1 MSSCKMRI
9 LPIMLAVLFF
19 TAHKGIAQSHI
30 IKFQNYSIEEGLS
43 NPYIQCIYQDKRGYL
58 WIGTSDGLNR
68 FDGYTFKIYR
78 YSESDTNSLN
88 GVLVRAIYEDSD
100 GNLWIGTERGGL
112 CMYRYKF
119 DNFKRFTDKTYN
131 NFTLTG
137 KQVNSIV
144 EDSRNRL
151 WLGTNEGLYCFHYES
166 GSLNK
171 YSHNSYDSSSL
182 INDAVNIVFI
192 DDDSLLW
199 VGTNN
204 GLDYMDRDRK
214 GFVHFQFSKDNQ
226 SDSRYNQ
233 VMSVCQDSYGNLW
246 VGTYLGGLKKIDRT
260 NRSFKNY
267 ILEEEGLR
275 SQTIRAIL
283 EDKND
288 NLLIGTRGGLYI
300 FNIKSG
306 RAELIEHDDY
316 NPFSLSHNSV
326 WSIFKDKKGDIWV
339 GTRNGVS
346 YLNQN
351 IQVFKHYKA
360 ASDDIRFLNN
370 PEIWEF
376 MEDSRGNIWIGTEA
390 GGVNIFD
397 RRKGEFI
404 YLFDYGHFRSFKEKN
419 VKALMEDKDGRIWIG
434 TFMGGIILYD
444 KNKEKI
450 KVFRNDV
457 NDPASLCD
465 DRVWDIFQDSK
476 NRIWVGTENGLD
488 RYDPVKETFIH
499 YRDSFKTNTVNRIDE
514 DRYNNLWF
522 ASENL
527 PLTKYDSKTKS
538 IKKYDY
544 FTRIVYHDKK
554 GYYWLGVRGKGLYK
568 LDSDFTLIR
577 IYNTEDG
584 LPNNTIYGILEDNDN
599 YIWISSLNG
608 LSKFDPG
615 NEEFINYFK
624 QDGLQNNKF
633 NYEAFLKTRQGE
645 LVFGGINGFNIFNPS
660 DVRLNTFE
668 PSVVFTDF
676 KIFNKSV
683 NIDQEYDDYVLL
695 SSHVNETERITIP
708 YSISV
713 FTIEYSALNFE
724 SPSDN
729 QYAYML
735 KGFENSWNLVG
746 KQKSATYTNLD
757 PGEYVFYVK
766 AANNDDIWNENP
778 RELYIT
784 ILPPYWKTLWFKLF
798 LVFLIGASIYLI
810 IVILTNRA
818 KLKNQIVFERMQA
831 QRMHELDMMK
841 FKLFT
846 NISHE
851 IRTPLSL
858 ITSPL
863 EHLLKSE
870 RVSEETKD
878 HLKIMHRNARRL
890 MSLVNQLMEYRKL
903 EAGKLKLELTQGDLV
918 KFIKDIINSF
928 TELAEER
935 DIKLE
940 LKTVVNEILIW
951 FDPDKLEMVIY
962 NLLSNAFKFTP
973 DKGKISVLIS
983 LIYRK
988 IDKSIKEAVS
998 DKVVE
1003 ISISDTGIGISQDQ
1017 IDKVFERF
1025 YQSEKSQFI
1034 RSGGSGIGLALSKD
1048 IIELHNG
1055 SISATSKEGKGTTFR
1070 VYLPYER
1077 KDLSGQPKEQSTEAI
1092 KVPEIN
1098 DEANFTPEE
1107 LLVAKDKLS
1116 ENNLPILL
1124 IIEDNHDMVYFVK
1137 KFFEK
1142 VYNIFEAYDG
1152 EKGLLMAQEI
1162 IPDIIICDILLPKLD
1177 GRKVCAQL
1185 KNDVRTSHIP
1195 IILLTALSS
1204 KEHEKDGFLVGA
1216 DAYISKPFDPDILKV
1231 RLEQMLKTQQKLK
1244 EKYSHQIFLE
1254 PKDIEITSS
1263 EEKFIKKA
1271 IKIVEDNLHDP
1282 DFGVNEFSREIGIS
1296 KVQLYR
1302 KFRAISD
1309 MTVKEFIRTLRIKRA
1324 AQLISKTDLT
1334 VSEVAYKVGF
1344 REVNYFRKCFKEF
1357 YNVNP
1362 SEYS

>member
-1 MSSCKMRI
+1 MNYCRI
-9 LPIMLAVLFF
+9 RIIPILLIVSFF
-19 TAHKGIAQSHI
+19 SAHNGIAQSHI

-43 NPYIQCIYQDKRGYL
+43 NPYVQCIYQDRRGYL

-78 YSESDTNSLN
+78 YNESDTNSLN
-88 GVLVRAIYEDSD
+88 GVLVRTIYEDSNS
-100 GNLWIGTERGGL
+100 NLWVGTERGGL
-112 CMYRYKF
+112 CLYRYKF
-119 DNFKRFTDKTYN
+119 DNFKRFTNKLYDNY
-131 NFTLTG
+131 TLTD
-137 KQVNSIV
+137 KQVNSVV
-144 EDSRNRL
+144 EDSRKRL

-166 GSLNK
+166 ETLKK
-171 YSHNSYDSSSL
+171 YSHNKYDSSSL

-192 DDDSLLW
+192 DKDSILW
-199 VGTNN
+199 IGTND
-204 GLDYMDRDRK
+204 GLDYMDRDNK
-214 GFVHFQFSKDNQ
+214 GFVHFQFKQDNQ
-226 SDSRYNQ
+226 SDSRFNQ
-233 VMSVCQDSYGNLW
+233 VMSIDEDSYGNIW

-260 NRSFKNY
+260 DKSFKNY
-267 ILEEEGLR
+267 ILEQDGLR

-300 FNIKSG
+300 FNTKTNKT
-306 RAELIEHDDY
+306 ELIEHDDY
-316 NPFSLSHNSV
+316 NPYSLSHNSV
-326 WSIFKDKKGDIWV
+326 LSIFKDKKGDIWI
-339 GTRNGVS
+339 GTRSGLS

-360 ASDDIRFLNN
+360 ASNDKRFLNN

-376 MEDSRGNIWIGTEA
+376 LEDSRGNIWIGTEA

-397 RRKGEFI
+397 RKKGVFV
-404 YLFDYGHFRSFKEKN
+404 YLFDYGPFKNLKEKN
-419 VKALMEDKDGRIWIG
+419 VKALLEDKYGRIWIG

-444 KNKEKI
+444 KKKEQI
-450 KVFRNDV
+450 SVFKNNV
-457 NDPASLCD
+457 NDPNSLCD
-465 DRVWDIFQDSK
+465 DRVWDIFQDSNDK
-476 NRIWVGTENGLD
+476 IWVGTENGLD
-488 RYDPVKETFIH
+488 RYDPVKGIFVH
-499 YRDSFKTNTVNRIDE
+499 YKDSFNTNFVNRIDE
-514 DRYNNLWF
+514 DRYHNLWF

-544 FTRIVYHDKK
+544 YTRIVYQDKK
-554 GYYWLGVRGKGLYK
+554 GYYWLGIRGKGLYK
-568 LDSDFTLIR
+568 LDKDFNLIR
-577 IYNTEDG
+577 IYNTDDG
-584 LPNNTIYGILEDNDN
+584 LPNNTIYGILEDDN
-599 YIWISSLNG
+599 NFIWISTLNG
-608 LSKFDPG
+608 LSKFDPV
-615 NEEFINYFK
+615 NEKFINYFK

-633 NYEAFLKTRQGE
+633 NYEAFLKTRDGE
-645 LVFGGINGFNIFNPS
+645 LLFGGINGFNLFNPA
-660 DVRLNTFE
+660 DVKLNTFE

-676 KIFNKSV
+676 RIFNKSV
-683 NIDQEYDDYVLL
+683 NIDQEYNDYVLL
-695 SSHVNETERITIP
+695 SSHVNETERIVIP

-735 KGFENSWNLVG
+735 KGFENSWNFVG

-757 PGEYVFYVK
+757 PGEYIFYVK
-766 AANNDDIWNENP
+766 ASNNDNVWNEKP

-784 ILPPYWKTLWFKLF
+784 ILPPYWKTLWFKIF
-798 LVFLIGASIYLI
+798 LVLLIGASIYLI

-863 EHLLKSE
+863 EHLLKSD
-870 RVSEETKD
+870 RVNEETKD
-878 HLKIMHRNARRL
+878 HLKIMHRNAKRL
-890 MSLVNQLMEYRKL
+890 LSLVNQLMEYRKL
-903 EAGKLKLELTQGDLV
+903 EAGKLKLELTKGDLV

-928 TELAEER
+928 SELAEER
-935 DIKLE
+935 NIRLE
-940 LKTVVNEILIW
+940 LKTVINEIFIW
-951 FDPDKLEMVIY
+951 FDPDKLEMVVY

-988 IDKSIKEAVS
+988 IDKNIKEEIS

-1003 ISISDTGIGISQDQ
+1003 IIISDTGIGIPQDQ

-1055 SISATSKEGKGTTFR
+1055 SISASSKEGKGTTFK

-1077 KDLSGQPKEQSTEAI
+1077 KDLQGKAEDYATGET
-1092 KVPEIN
+1092 KVPEI
-1098 DEANFTPEE
+1098 PEKE
-1107 LLVAKDKLS
+1107 NMVGDDILIARDRLS
-1116 ENNLPILL
+1116 ESSLPILL
-1124 IIEDNHDMVYFVK
+1124 IIEDNHDMVYFIK

-1142 VYNIFEAYDG
+1142 VYNIYEAYDG
-1152 EKGLLMAQEI
+1152 EKGLLMAREI

-1185 KNDVRTSHIP
+1185 KNDVITSHIP
-1195 IILLTALSS
+1195 IVLLTALSS

-1216 DAYISKPFDPDILKV
+1216 DAYISKPFDPEILKV
-1231 RLEQMLKTQQKLK
+1231 RLEQMLKTQHKLK

-1263 EEKFIKKA
+1263 EERFIKKA
-1271 IKIVEDNLHDP
+1271 IKIAEDNLHDP

-1324 AQLISKTDLT
+1324 AQLIKKTDLN

>member
-1 MSSCKMRI
+1 MDNLKFICI
-9 LPIMLAVLFF
+9 LLIFSVF
-19 TAHKGIAQSHI
+19 TQLSITQTHTL
-30 IKFQNYSIEEGLS
+30 KFQNYSIEEGLS
-43 NPYIQCIYQDKRGYL
+43 NPYIQCIYQDKRKYL

-68 FDGYTFKIYR
+68 FDGYAFKIYR
-78 YSESDTNSLN
+78 YNEADTNSLN
-88 GVLVRAIYEDSD
+88 GVLVRTIYEDSNS
-100 GNLWIGTERGGL
+100 NLWIGTERGGL
-112 CMYRYKF
+112 CLYRYQF
-119 DNFKRFTDKTYN
+119 DNFKRFTNKEYN
-131 NFTLTG
+131 SYTLTD

-144 EDSRNRL
+144 EDSRERL
-151 WLGTNEGLYCFHYES
+151 WLGTNEGLYSFHYES
-166 GSLNK
+166 ETLEK
-171 YSHNSYDSSSL
+171 YSHNKYDSSSL
-182 INDAVNIVFI
+182 IDNTVNIVFI
-192 DDDSLLW
+192 DKDSILW
-199 VGTNN
+199 IGTNN
-204 GLDYMDRDRK
+204 GLDYMDKNK
-214 GFVHFQFSKDNQ
+214 GFIHFQFKKDNQ

-233 VMSVCQDSYGNLW
+233 VISMHEDSRGNIW
-246 VGTYLGGLKKIDRT
+246 VGTYLGGLKIINKTDK
-260 NRSFKNY
+260 SFKNY
-267 ILEEEGLR
+267 ILEKDGLR
-275 SQTIRAIL
+275 SQTIRAIF
-283 EDKND
+283 EYDDD
-288 NLLIGTRGGLYI
+288 NLLTGTRGGLYI
-300 FNIKSG
+300 FNTKTNKTN
-306 RAELIEHDDY
+306 LIEHDDY
-316 NPFSLSHNSV
+316 NPYSLCHNSV
-326 WSIFKDKKGDIWV
+326 LSILKDEKGDIWI
-339 GTRNGVS
+339 GTRSGLS

-360 ASDDIRFLNN
+360 APNDNRFLNN

-376 MEDSRGNIWIGTEA
+376 LEDSNGDIWIGTET
-390 GGVNIFD
+390 GGVNIFN
-397 RRKGEFI
+397 RKTGEFI
-404 YLFDYGHFRSFKEKN
+404 YLFDQEPFNKLEGKN
-419 VKALMEDKDGRIWIG
+419 IKALLEDKYGRIWIG

-444 KNKEKI
+444 KKRSHINIFK
-450 KVFRNDV
+450 NDV
-457 NDPASLCD
+457 NDPNSLCD
-465 DRVWDIFQDSK
+465 DRVWEIIEDS
-476 NRIWVGTENGLD
+476 NDQIWVGTENGLD
-488 RYDPVKETFIH
+488 RYDPVKGIFIH
-499 YRDSFKTNTVNRIDE
+499 YRDTFKTNSVNRIDE
-514 DRYNNLWF
+514 DRDGNLWF

-527 PLTKYDSKTKS
+527 PLTKYDINTRS

-544 FTRIVYHDKK
+544 YTRIVYHDNK

-568 LDSDFTLIR
+568 LDKDFGLVN
-577 IYNTEDG
+577 IYNTDDG
-584 LPNNTIYGILEDNDN
+584 LPNNTVNGILEDNN
-599 YIWISSLNG
+599 NFFWISTLNG
-608 LSKFDPG
+608 LSKFDPV
-615 NEEFINYFK
+615 NEKFYNYFK

-633 NYEAFLKTRQGE
+633 NYEAFLKTKNGE
-645 LVFGGINGFNIFNPS
+645 LLFGGINGFNLFNPA
-660 DVRLNTFE
+660 DVTLNTYE

-676 KIFNKSV
+676 KIFNKTV
-683 NIDQEYDDYVLL
+683 NIDQEYNDYILL
-695 SSHVNETERITIP
+695 SSHVNETKRIEIP

-713 FTIEYSALNFE
+713 FTIEYSALSFE

-735 KGFENSWNLVG
+735 KGFENNWNYVG

-757 PGEYVFYVK
+757 PGEYIFYVK
-766 AANNDDIWNENP
+766 ASNNDNVWNENP

-798 LVFLIGASIYLI
+798 LVLLIGASIYII

-818 KLKNQIVFERMQA
+818 KLKNQILFERMQA

-863 EHLLKSE
+863 EHLLKSAK
-870 RVSEETKD
+870 VNEETKD
-878 HLKIMHRNARRL
+878 HLKIMQRNTKRL
-890 MSLVNQLMEYRKL
+890 LSLVNQLMEYRKL
-903 EAGKLKLELTQGDLV
+903 EAGKLKLELTKGDLV

-928 TELAEER
+928 SEIAEER
-935 DIKLE
+935 NIKLE
-940 LKTVVNEILIW
+940 LKTVVNEIFIW

-962 NLLSNAFKFTP
+962 NLLSNAFKFTA

-988 IDKSIKEAVS
+988 VDNTIKEEIS

-1003 ISISDTGIGISQDQ
+1003 IIISDTGIGIPQDQ

-1055 SISATSKEGKGTTFR
+1055 SISASSKEGKGTTFK

-1077 KDLSGQPKEQSTEAI
+1077 KDMPEKVKYSASDESGMSEKSEKDTI
-1092 KVPEIN
+1092 L
-1098 DEANFTPEE
+1098 EE
-1107 LLVAKDKLS
+1107 NILTTKGELS

-1124 IIEDNHDMVYFVK
+1124 IIEDNHDMVYFIK
-1137 KFFEK
+1137 KFFDN
-1142 VYNIFEAYDG
+1142 VYNIYEAFDG

-1177 GRKVCAQL
+1177 GRKVCASL

-1195 IILLTALSS
+1195 IVMLTALSS

-1216 DAYISKPFDPDILKV
+1216 DAYITKPFDPEILKV
-1231 RLEQMLKTQQKLK
+1231 RLEQMLKTQHKLK

-1254 PKDIEITSS
+1254 PKEIEITSS
-1263 EEKFIKKA
+1263 EEKFLKKA
-1271 IKIVEDNLHDP
+1271 IKIVDDNLHNP

-1324 AQLISKTDLT
+1324 AQLIKKTDLT